1 MSLVQSSLSSPA
13 ITTTDKLNSQWLGRY
28 AGPGAGRIILN
39 VDERDTAYEGVAYLL
54 PDDFRTFPAS
64 AASFRTTDKQTA
76 HFQFRTTSVMPINPV
91 SLFVEPWDKVKS
103 HFGDNVAFSSYA
115 DVTGSVD
122 GEFLKLSWKSDIDA
136 TGEAA
141 LPRSRAD
148 KPSELASLKKNW
160 SEYKDYVGSLKGRR
174 FLFRGQDGPWRLR
187 TSFHRRGRAD
197 LIRFLNEDI
206 KTLHSHLM
214 LRTKHF
220 FKLDIPDEP
229 GAFFNLVQHHGYP
242 TPLLDW
248 TYSPY
253 VAAFFAY
260 RHVIRENSRKAK
272 ADETVRIHILD
283 QMQWKRDNAQ
293 ILLLLFPGINLSIGE
308 FIAIENERMIPQQ
321 AVSTLSNVDDIE
333 SYIRSRESDDKKYL
347 SAIDLP
353 VAERDRV
360 MEDLSY
366 MGITAGSLFPGLDGT
381 CEELRERNFSV

>member
-1 MSLVQSSLSSPA
+1 
-13 ITTTDKLNSQWLGRY
+13 
-28 AGPGAGRIILN
+28 
-39 VDERDTAYEGVAYLL
+39 
-54 PDDFRTFPAS
+54 
-64 AASFRTTDKQTA
+64 
-76 HFQFRTTSVMPINPV
+76 MPINPV

-220 FKLDIPDEP
+220 FKLDIPNEN

-260 RHVIRENSRKAK
+260 RGISNRVAYVANARDK
-272 ADETVRIHILD
+272 VRIHVFD
-283 QMQWKRDNAQ
+283 QTQWKNDWRQ
-293 ILLLLFPGINLSIGE
+293 LQQLLPPDPHLSISE
-308 FIAIENERMIPQQ
+308 FLAIENERMIPQQ
-321 AVSTLSNVDDIE
+321 AASTVTNIDDIE
-333 SYIRSRESDDKKYL
+333 SYIKSKEANGKTYL
-347 SAIDLP
+347 WAIDLP
-353 VAERDRV
+353 VSERRTV
-360 MEDLSY
+360 VQELSY
-366 MGITAGSLFPGLDGT
+366 MGITA
-381 CEELRERNFSV
+381 

>member
-1 MSLVQSSLSSPA
+1 MSQVPPSLSSQA
-13 ITTTDKLNSQWLGRY
+13 SKTTAKMNGQWLGRY

-39 VDERDTAYEGVAYLL
+39 IDERDTAYEGVAYLL
-54 PDDFRTFPAS
+54 PDDFKTFPAS
-64 AASFRTTDKQTA
+64 AASFRTADKQTA
-76 HFQFRTTSVMPINPV
+76 RFQFRTTSVMPIDPV
-91 SLFVEPWDKVKS
+91 SLLVEPWDKVRS
-103 HFGDNVAFSSYA
+103 HFADNVAFSTYA

-122 GEFLKLSWKSDIDA
+122 DEFLKLSWKSDVDA
-136 TGEAA
+136 TGEAV

-148 KPSELASLKKNW
+148 KPSELAPLKKNW
-160 SEYKDYVGSLKGRR
+160 PEYKDHVGHLKGRR
-174 FLFRGQDGPWRLR
+174 FLFRGQDGAWRLR
-187 TSFHRRGRAD
+187 TSYHRRGRAD

-206 KTLHSHLM
+206 KTLHSYLM

-220 FKLDIPDEP
+220 FKLDIPDEL
-229 GAFFNLVQHHGYP
+229 GAFFNLAQHHGYP

-260 RHVIRENSRKAK
+260 RHVKKENARKAT

-353 VAERDRV
+353 VAERDGV